1 MKKYH
6 YSIFGLIIESEIE
19 LPGLIQLNI
28 APPDTWIRLGSVPE
42 HLKEAQN
49 KGILYESSNNDF
61 LFRLDSIGRYRVQNG
76 SEITI
81 QADQNA
87 SPEEIQLFLLGSAMG
102 GLLHQRGILP
112 IHGSAISKDQDAYI
126 IAGVSSSGKSSLAAA
141 FSERGF
147 TLLTDDV
154 SVIHFKQGKPMVH
167 PGTPYLKLWGDVL
180 SNFNEVSELQRVRP
194 KLEKF
199 YKPVRTIPLTDPVA
213 LRNIIVLGV
222 KNTPGFSIEKLSGAE
237 SFNQLWNNTYRM
249 QYSENLDQGTVQF
262 KNLAKL
268 ANSTK
273 IFRVERPAHP
283 LQLKEFADFIQQ
295 NIIKQ

>member
-6 YSIFGLIIESEIE
+6 YTIFGLIIESEIE
-19 LPGLIQLNI
+19 LPGLIQSDT

-49 KGILYESSNNDF
+49 KGVLYEASKNDF

-76 SEITI
+76 SEITV
-81 QADQNA
+81 QAEKNA
-87 SPEEIQLFLLGSAMG
+87 SLEEIQLFLLGSAMG

-112 IHGSAISKDQDAYI
+112 IHGSAISNDHDAYV

-147 TLLTDDV
+147 SLLTDDV
-154 SVIHFKQGKPMVH
+154 SVIQFKDGNPFVH
-167 PGTPYLKLWGDVL
+167 PGTPYLKLWSDVL
-180 SNFNEVSELQRVRP
+180 SQFNEVSELQRVRP

-199 YKPVRTIPLTDPVA
+199 YKPVRKTPLTEPVA
-213 LRNIIVLGV
+213 LRNIIILGV
-222 KNTPGFSIEKLSGAE
+222 KNSPGFTLEKLRGAE

-249 QYSENLDQGTVQF
+249 QYSENLDQGPTQF
-262 KNLAKL
+262 KNLSKL
-268 ANSTK
+268 ANSTE

-283 LQLKEFADFIQQ
+283 LQLTEFADFIQK
-295 NIIKQ
+295 NIINQ